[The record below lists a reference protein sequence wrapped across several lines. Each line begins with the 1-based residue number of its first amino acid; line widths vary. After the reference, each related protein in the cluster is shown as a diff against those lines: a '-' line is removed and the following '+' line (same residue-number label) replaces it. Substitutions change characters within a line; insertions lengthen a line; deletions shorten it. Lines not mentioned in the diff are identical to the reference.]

1 MLCRA
6 SLKHV
11 DSSGSGMVRPKKWYE
26 KPMSLSSGV
35 GEGMEWFELISAGSE
50 RFIVRS
56 RRGVSFVARLAT
68 SLRSTPICH
77 SDP

>member
-11 DSSGSGMVRPKKWYE
+11 DSSGSGMVGPKKWYE
-26 KPMSLSSGV
+26 KTMALSSGIC
-35 GEGMEWFELISAGSE
+35 EGMEWFELIGAGSE
-50 RFIVRS
+50 RLIVRS
-56 RRGVSFVARLAT
+56 RREVSFMARLAT
-68 SLRSTPICH
+68 SLRSTPVCH